1 MELSELVGYE
11 LGKRTISY
19 VERDAILYALTV
31 GASSSETDLVYERDL
46 RVLPTY
52 ACALGL
58 WVVEA
63 AGELGAY
70 DRNYSL
76 HASQSLEVFLPL
88 PKSGNFETSG
98 KITGVW
104 DKGKAA
110 LLDIEVECKYFRAL
124 YGIFLPGL
132 GGWGGKRAGTAGV
145 TETSD
150 ASSASVTTDEESG
163 KSWSG
168 SFATSLEQ
176 AALYR
181 LTGDLHPIHI
191 EPEVAQANNFSKP
204 ILHGLCTLGIAAR
217 MMAESVEVHPV
228 KLTKLSARL
237 AAPVSPGDVLEVR
250 ANKTHTGSS
259 GLSGLNFEA
268 VVGSTTVL
276 KGGRAAFC

>member
-1 MELSELVGYE
+1 MELTKLAGYE
-11 LGKRTISY
+11 LGKRIVRY
-19 VERDAILYALTV
+19 EERDAILYALAV
-31 GASSSETDLVYERDL
+31 GATGSETDLVYERDL

-58 WVVEA
+58 WTVEA

-70 DRNYSL
+70 DRNFSL

-110 LLDIEVECKYFRAL
+110 LLDIEVECEYFKAS
-124 YGIFLPGL
+124 YGIFLLGL
-132 GGWGGKRAGTAGV
+132 GGWGGERGV
-145 TETSD
+145 VYAEE
-150 ASSASVTTDEESG
+150 DEETGS
-163 KSWSG
+163 SWSG

-191 EPEVAQANNFSKP
+191 DPEVAKANNFSKP

-228 KLTKLSARL
+228 ELTKLSARL